1 VVAVVD
7 TERQVVAE
15 VLVVLVVAELEQ
27 VVVVKVE
34 MDQITLAVVAVVAE
48 DQVVTT
54 LTVDQV

>member
-1 VVAVVD
+1 
-7 TERQVVAE
+7 
-15 VLVVLVVAELEQ
+15 VVLVVVELEQ

-34 MDQITLAVVAVVAE
+34 MDQLTLAVVAVVAE